1 MAVNSRLSQRL
12 EVVHLALGETLKA
25 LVGKLLPSVLLQVVS
40 VNPNRQLGVVAYL
53 AVAWEA
59 SNNNLKAFYLVKVQ
73 LQEEVVLEETL
84 GHHLSSVVKIFLY
97 NLT

>member
-1 MAVNSRLSQRL
+1 M

-25 LVGKLLPSVLLQVVS
+25 LVGKLQPSVLLQVVS

-53 AVAWEA
+53 AVPWEA
-59 SNNNLKAFYLVKVQ
+59 SNHNLKAVSLVKVHPLVQ
-73 LQEEVVLEETL
+73 VVSEQTL
-84 GHHLSSVVKIFLY
+84 GDHLSSVVKIFLS